1 MRRAEIDSVQVTIL
15 YFPAVSCDMAVY
27 KVRGNYRSPD
37 M

>member
-1 MRRAEIDSVQVTIL
+1 MQRAEIDSVQVTTF

-27 KVRGNYRSPD
+27 NVRGNYRSSD